1 MSADAFLA
9 AGPIWMEP
17 VAGGADGHGLERSVR
32 ASAGFGPCRCGES
45 LLIVDVGAGSVRCAT
60 AMSEGSDRL
69 LLQTFTSVVD
79 AGIVTAASRPLAA
92 PAM

>member
-1 MSADAFLA
+1 MSADAFLV

-17 VAGGADGHGLERSVR
+17 VAGGSDGHGLERSVR

-45 LLIVDVGAGSVRCAT
+45 LLIVDVGGRQRPMCHRDERRQRRAALADVHLGGGCGNRDR
-60 AMSEGSDRL
+60 SEPPTCG
-69 LLQTFTSVVD
+69 
-79 AGIVTAASRPLAA
+79 